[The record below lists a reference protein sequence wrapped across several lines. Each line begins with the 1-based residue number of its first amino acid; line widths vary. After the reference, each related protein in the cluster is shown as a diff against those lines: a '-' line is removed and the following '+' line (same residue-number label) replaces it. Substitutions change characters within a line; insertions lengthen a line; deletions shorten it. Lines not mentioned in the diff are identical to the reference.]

1 MKSLKTEN
9 EADSN
14 MKSTIRYTFVA
25 PGAIGKGRGRGLK
38 SLGEKGSL
46 PSKSLLP
53 QSSDLVKKYIKEIET
68 RYFVFFSVQG
78 IAKSLFV
85 LRRNIFSNFLYFVL
99 EEKIQNVNHFRRKG
113 LNLLIFNHFQL
124 LALQNIVLKYWL
136 YDLFFPGS
144 IGKGQGQGHKNSTM
158 STSQGIRMMHKN
170 SMAPEKENMQ
180 INTSSPI
187 TNQVKKYTQEVETS
201 KIFFKMLLFV
211 LRRNIFSN
219 ILYFVLEEKIQNV
232 NHFRRKGLNLLIFNH
247 FHLLALQNTVLK
259 YWLYDL
265 FFPGSIGK
273 GQGQGHKNS
282 TMSTSQG
289 IRMMHKN
296 SMAPEK
302 ENMQINTS
310 SHITNQVKKYTQE
323 VETMSPCVIGKGQEK
338 RTRSSSFSLGI
349 SEYEVGSFN
358 KSADF
363 DNQHM
368 ETPSKCTKLSSN
380 MFSNHEIQ
388 KMKKIVLEK
397 EDMQTN
403 VTLPPSVDQVMNNSK
418 IIE

>member
-25 PGAIGKGRGRGLK
+25 SGAIGKGRGRGLK
-38 SLGEKGSL
+38 SLGEKESL
-46 PSKSLLP
+46 SSKSLLP

-68 RYFVFFSVQG
+68 S
-78 IAKSLFV
+78 
-85 LRRNIFSNFLYFVL
+85 
-99 EEKIQNVNHFRRKG
+99 
-113 LNLLIFNHFQL
+113 
-124 LALQNIVLKYWL
+124 
-136 YDLFFPGS
+136 S
-144 IGKGQGQGHKNSTM
+144 IGKGQGQGHRNSTM

-187 TNQVKKYTQEVETS
+187 TNQVKKYTQEVETT
-201 KIFFKMLLFV
+201 KRAEPIDIQLFSV
-211 LRRNIFSN
+211 SCSP
-219 ILYFVLEEKIQNV
+219 
-232 NHFRRKGLNLLIFNH
+232 
-247 FHLLALQNTVLK
+247 K
-259 YWLYDL
+259 YS
-265 FFPGSIGK
+265 SIGK

-296 SMAPEK
+296 SMALEK

-310 SHITNQVKKYTQE
+310 SPITNQVKKYTQE
-323 VETMSPCVIGKGQEK
+323 VETKK
-338 RTRSSSFSLGI
+338 RTRSLSSSLGI

-368 ETPSKCTKLSSN
+368 ETPSKCTKLSSD
-380 MFSNHEIQ
+380 MSSNHEIQ

-403 VTLPPSVDQVMNNSK
+403 VTLPPSVDQVMNHSK